1 MFTFLIHLLFLD
13 SKHLRCDIKMN
24 VIALHYQLIMTLT
37 YTFRHCTLI
46 SSQHS
51 MGMTD
56 LQTFKL
62 VPMNCLAILPC
73 ICDVNFAKK
82 FTPGGALLSTYVLN
96 R

>member
-1 MFTFLIHLLFLD
+1 
-13 SKHLRCDIKMN
+13 MN
-24 VIALHYQLIMTLT
+24 IIALHYQLIMTLT

-73 ICDVNFAKK
+73 LQSSHLVVPFYL
-82 FTPGGALLSTYVLN
+82 PMY
-96 R
+96 